1 MFTNNNTNQRMTV
14 TITEFTNR
22 FLQNMK
28 EKENYTLSKEHRVF
42 PEMSVFV
49 LGIENELKH
58 LEK

>member
-42 PEMSVFV
+42 PEMSVFL
-49 LGIENELKH
+49 LGIENGLK
-58 LEK
+58 

>member
-14 TITEFTNR
+14 TITESTNS

-28 EKENYTLSKEHRVF
+28 EKEIILSKEHRVF

-49 LGIENELKH
+49 LGIENGLK
-58 LEK
+58 